1 MSAKEDPLRLPE
13 FSTDLAKLSRKLRS
27 IESDLAAF
35 IRLLQAGLKSSIHA
49 TRVPGFGLLNV
60 WKGRAISRDMRSGKS
75 GGFRIW
81 WLETSSDTV
90 TLLYIYTHR
99 SNENESRIR
108 EEVKGRLSASGY

>member
-1 MSAKEDPLRLPE
+1 MSAKDDPLRLPE
-13 FSTDLAKLSRKLRS
+13 FSTDLGKLSRKLRS

-35 IRLLQAGLKSSIHA
+35 IRLLEAGLKPSIHA
-49 TRVPGFGLLNV
+49 NRVPGFGLLSV

-81 WLETSSDTV
+81 WLETSPDTV

-99 SNENESRIR
+99 SNENENRIR
-108 EEVKGRLSASGY
+108 EEVRRRLSTNGY